1 AEAARDAAAAACERR
16 RRGLCA
22 RISCGWDACDAQACW
37 QSAERWYTSGE
48 RQPCGQEHREDRE
61 VEMEQRFLGEILN
74 RRAGVPLE
82 RLEPLYAV
90 QREKGIDLV
99 DLLVNGNVID
109 ESTIAQALA
118 AEAELPYVDKV
129 EPDRISTALATRL
142 PITFAKAH
150 KVLVT
155 NEDDFA

>member
-1 AEAARDAAAAACERR
+1 
-16 RRGLCA
+16 
-22 RISCGWDACDAQACW
+22 
-37 QSAERWYTSGE
+37 
-48 RQPCGQEHREDRE
+48 
-61 VEMEQRFLGEILN
+61 MEQRFLGEILH

-99 DLLVNGNVID
+99 DLLVNGNVFD

-118 AEAELPYVDKV
+118 AEAELPYVDKLDV
-129 EPDRISTALATRL
+129 ERISTALATRL
-142 PITFAKAH
+142 PITFAKSH

-155 NEDDFA
+155 NEDDFSVYVIIGDPFDTAALDEIRGVFSKPVEASVAASEKIEDCINRVYER